1 MGKPWYQ
8 MGVWLGLLAL
18 VLGGCGPR
26 RPAQNETS
34 APVAEAAATRSV
46 KVRVIEAQNGTLT
59 TTRTTGATLTP
70 ARESQ
75 VGATASGKVLEVRVT
90 EGSGVAQGQ
99 VVLRLD
105 PVNAQTAL
113 RNAELALEQARVN
126 LERAQR
132 STSGSLAPLQAS
144 LESALANLQVAERR
158 YREGKQLFAAG
169 AISQVELTGLEAA
182 YNQAK
187 AAADNARENLARAQ
201 RASSEDLA
209 LLRLQVQQAQNQ
221 LAQARR
227 AVADTEV
234 RAPFAGVVAEIF
246 VNPGEF
252 VSAGQRAFRLA
263 DTSQLEATFRLPP
276 EEAAVLPLGSRV
288 DLIYGGQTYPA
299 TLTKSSKIPG
309 TDRLV
314 ELTARPQGALP
325 PGASAQLRY
334 TLTLAQGRLLPA
346 GALRT
351 EGRST
356 FVFVVQEGKA
366 VRTPVRV
373 LGDTGTRVAVEG
385 LGNQPVVF
393 PVPSSLSDGDA
404 VEVVQ

>member
-1 MGKPWYQ
+1 MNQTVQRTWLWMG
-8 MGVWLGLLAL
+8 LAALLLA
-18 VLGGCGPR
+18 GCGPR
-26 RPAQNETS
+26 RAAPSENPAPAETAVS
-34 APVAEAAATRSV
+34 RSI
-46 KVRVIEAQNGTLT
+46 KVRVVQPVRGALT
-59 TTRTTGATLTP
+59 TVRTAGATLLP
-70 ARESQ
+70 VRESQ
-75 VGATASGKVLEVRVT
+75 VGATASGKVLEVRVA
-90 EGSGVAQGQ
+90 EGSRVAQGQ

-105 PVNAQTAL
+105 PANVQTAL
-113 RNAELALEQARVN
+113 RNAELALGQAQVN

-132 STSGSLAPLQAS
+132 STSGSLAPLQSS
-144 LESALANLQVAERR
+144 LESAQANLQVAERR
-158 YREGKQLFAAG
+158 YVEGQQLFKAG

-187 AAADNARENLARAQ
+187 AAFDNARENLARAQ

-246 VNPGEF
+246 ANPGEF

-263 DTSQLEATFRLPP
+263 DTSRLEAIFRLPP
-276 EEAAVLPLGSRV
+276 EEAAALPLGSKV
-288 DLIYGGQTYPA
+288 EVLYGGKSYPA
-299 TLTKSSKIPG
+299 TLRKSNQVPG

-314 ELTARPQGALP
+314 ELTAQVEGDLP
-325 PGASAQLRY
+325 PGASSQVRY
-334 TLTLAQGRLLPA
+334 TLTLAQGSLLPA

-356 FVFVVQEGKA
+356 YVFVLQDGKA
-366 VRTPVRV
+366 VRTPVQV
-373 LGDTGTRVAVEG
+373 LGDTGARVAVEG
-385 LGNQPVVF
+385 LGSGPVVF
-393 PVPSSLSDGDA
+393 PVPSSLSNGDA

>member
-1 MGKPWYQ
+1 MNAYRTW
-8 MGVWLGLLAL
+8 VWLGVTVLLLA
-18 VLGGCGPR
+18 GCGPR
-26 RPAQNETS
+26 RAAPSESPAQAET
-34 APVAEAAATRSV
+34 APRTT
-46 KVRVIEAQNGTLT
+46 KVRVVQPEQGILT
-59 TTRTTGATLTP
+59 AVRTTGATVSP

-75 VGATASGKVLEVRVT
+75 VGATASGKVLEVRVA
-90 EGSGVAQGQ
+90 EGSRVAQGQ

-105 PVNAQTAL
+105 PASAQIAL
-113 RNAELALEQARVN
+113 RNAELAVQQAQVN

-144 LESALANLQVAERR
+144 LESAQANLQVAERR
-158 YREGKQLFAAG
+158 YREGKQLFQAG
-169 AISQVELTGLEAA
+169 AIAQVELTNLEAA

-187 AAADNARENLARAQ
+187 AAFDNARENLARAQ

-221 LAQARR
+221 LNQARR

-234 RAPFAGVVAEIF
+234 KAPFAGVVAEIF

-263 DTSQLEATFRLPP
+263 DTSRLEASFRLPP
-276 EEAAVLPLGSRV
+276 EEAASLPLGSK
-288 DLIYGGQTYPA
+288 LELLYGGRSYPA
-299 TLTKSSKIPG
+299 TVRKSSKVPG

-314 ELTARPQGALP
+314 ELTAQVEGDLP
-325 PGASAQLRY
+325 PGASAQVRY
-334 TLTLAQGRLLPA
+334 TLSLAQGSLLPA

-356 FVFVVQEGKA
+356 YVFVVQGGKA

-373 LGDTGTRVAVEG
+373 LGDTGARVAVEG
-385 LGNQPVVF
+385 VSGGPVVF

>member
-1 MGKPWYQ
+1 MGWPGSKIWLCL
-8 MGVWLGLLAL
+8 GVAALLLA
-18 VLGGCGPR
+18 GCGPR
-26 RPAQNETS
+26 RSANNENPAPAETAVS
-34 APVAEAAATRSV
+34 RSV
-46 KVRVIEAQNGTLT
+46 KVRVVQPARGVLSTV
-59 TTRTTGATLTP
+59 RTTGAILSP

-75 VGATASGKVLEVRVT
+75 VGATASGKVLEIAVG
-90 EGSGVAQGQ
+90 EGSQVAQGQ

-105 PVNAQTAL
+105 PANAQIAL
-113 RNAELALEQARVN
+113 RNAELALQQAQVN

-132 STSGSLAPLQAS
+132 STAGSLAPLQAS
-144 LESALANLQVAERR
+144 LESAQANLQVAERR
-158 YREGKQLFAAG
+158 YREGQQLFQAG
-169 AISQVELTGLEAA
+169 AIAQVELIGLEAT

-187 AAADNARENLARAQ
+187 AAFNNARENLARAQ

-221 LAQARR
+221 LSQARR

-234 RAPFAGVVAEIF
+234 KAPFAGVVAEIF

-252 VSAGQRAFRLA
+252 VSVGQRVFRLA
-263 DTSQLEATFRLPP
+263 DTSRLEASFRLPP
-276 EEAAVLPLGSRV
+276 EEAASLPMGRKV
-288 DLIYGGQTYPA
+288 ELIYGGRSYPA
-299 TLTKSSKIPG
+299 TLIKSSEVPG

-314 ELTARPQGALP
+314 ELTAWVEGVLP
-325 PGASAQLRY
+325 PGASSQVRY
-334 TLTLAQGRLLPA
+334 ALTLAQGILLPA

-356 FVFVVQEGKA
+356 YVFVVQEGKA

-373 LGDTGTRVAVEG
+373 LGDTGTQVAVDG
-385 LGNQPVVF
+385 LGGQPVVF

>member
-1 MGKPWYQ
+1 MTAYRTWI
-8 MGVWLGLLAL
+8 WLGVAMLLLA
-18 VLGGCGPR
+18 GCGPR
-26 RPAQNETS
+26 RATPSESPAPAETVS
-34 APVAEAAATRSV
+34 PST
-46 KVRVIEAQNGTLT
+46 KVRVVQPERGTLS
-59 TTRTTGATLTP
+59 TTRTAGATLSP

-75 VGATASGKVLEVRVT
+75 VGATASGKVLEVRVA
-90 EGSGVAQGQ
+90 EGSRVVQGQ

-105 PVNAQTAL
+105 PANAQIAL
-113 RNAELALEQARVN
+113 RNAELAVQQAQVN

-132 STSGSLAPLQAS
+132 SNSGSLAPLQAS
-144 LESALANLQVAERR
+144 LESAKANLLVAERR
-158 YREGKQLFAAG
+158 YREGKQLFKAG
-169 AISQVELTGLEAA
+169 AIAQVELTNLEAA

-187 AAADNARENLARAQ
+187 AAFDNAQENLARAQ

-221 LAQARR
+221 LNQARR

-234 RAPFAGVVAEIF
+234 KAPFTGVVAEIF

-263 DTSQLEATFRLPP
+263 DTSRLEASFRLPP
-276 EEAAVLPLGSRV
+276 EEAASLPLGSK
-288 DLIYGGQTYPA
+288 LELLYGGRSYPS
-299 TLTKSSKIPG
+299 TVRKSTKVPG

-314 ELTARPQGALP
+314 ELTAQIEGDLP
-325 PGASAQLRY
+325 PGASTQVRY
-334 TLTLAQGRLLPA
+334 TITLAQGTLLPA

-351 EGRST
+351 EGRNT
-356 FVFVVQEGKA
+356 YVFVVQGGKA
-366 VRTPVRV
+366 IRTPVRV

-385 LGNQPVVF
+385 VSTGPVVY

>member
-1 MGKPWYQ
+1 MNAYRTW
-8 MGVWLGLLAL
+8 VWLGVTVLLLA
-18 VLGGCGPR
+18 GCGPR
-26 RPAQNETS
+26 RAAPSESPAQAET
-34 APVAEAAATRSV
+34 APRTT
-46 KVRVIEAQNGTLT
+46 KVRVVQPEQGILT
-59 TTRTTGATLTP
+59 AVRTAGATVSP

-75 VGATASGKVLEVRVT
+75 VGATASGKVLEVRVA
-90 EGSGVAQGQ
+90 EGSRVAQGQ

-105 PVNAQTAL
+105 PANAQIAL
-113 RNAELALEQARVN
+113 RNAELAVQQAQVN

-144 LESALANLQVAERR
+144 LESAQANLQVAERR
-158 YREGKQLFAAG
+158 YREGKQLFQAG
-169 AISQVELTGLEAA
+169 AIAQVELTGLEAA

-187 AAADNARENLARAQ
+187 AAFDNARENLARAQ

-221 LAQARR
+221 LNQARR

-234 RAPFAGVVAEIF
+234 KAPFAGVVAEIF

-263 DTSQLEATFRLPP
+263 DTSRLEASFRLPP
-276 EEAAVLPLGSRV
+276 EEAASLPLGSK
-288 DLIYGGQTYPA
+288 LELLYGGRSYPA
-299 TLTKSSKIPG
+299 TVRKSSKVPG

-314 ELTARPQGALP
+314 ELTAQVEGDLP
-325 PGASAQLRY
+325 PGASAQVRY
-334 TLTLAQGRLLPA
+334 TLSLAQGSLLPA

-356 FVFVVQEGKA
+356 YVFVVQGGKA

-385 LGNQPVVF
+385 VSGGPVVF

>member
-1 MGKPWYQ
+1 MNAYRTW
-8 MGVWLGLLAL
+8 VWLGVTVLLLA
-18 VLGGCGPR
+18 GCGPR
-26 RPAQNETS
+26 RAAPSESPAQAET
-34 APVAEAAATRSV
+34 APRTT
-46 KVRVIEAQNGTLT
+46 KVRVVQPEQGILT
-59 TTRTTGATLTP
+59 AVRTTGATVSP

-75 VGATASGKVLEVRVT
+75 VGATASGKVLEVRVA
-90 EGSGVAQGQ
+90 EGSRVAQGQ

-105 PVNAQTAL
+105 PANAQIAL
-113 RNAELALEQARVN
+113 RNAELAVQQAQVN

-144 LESALANLQVAERR
+144 LESAQANLQVAERR
-158 YREGKQLFAAG
+158 YREGQQLFQAG
-169 AISQVELTGLEAA
+169 AIAQVELTGLEAA

-187 AAADNARENLARAQ
+187 AAFDNARENLARAQ

-221 LAQARR
+221 LNQARR

-234 RAPFAGVVAEIF
+234 KAPFAGVVAEIF

-263 DTSQLEATFRLPP
+263 DTSRLEASFRLPP
-276 EEAAVLPLGSRV
+276 EEAASLPLGSKLELLYVGRS
-288 DLIYGGQTYPA
+288 YPA
-299 TLTKSSKIPG
+299 TVRKSSKVPG

-314 ELTARPQGALP
+314 ELTAQVEGGLP
-325 PGASAQLRY
+325 PGASAQVRY
-334 TLTLAQGRLLPA
+334 TLSLAQGSLLPA

-356 FVFVVQEGKA
+356 FVFVVQGGKA

-385 LGNQPVVF
+385 VSGGPVVF

>member
-1 MGKPWYQ
+1 M
-8 MGVWLGLLAL
+8 LGQTFLRGGL
-18 VLGGCGPR
+18 VLGLAGLLLVGCGPR
-26 RPAQNETS
+26 RVQSE
-34 APVAEAAATRSV
+34 APQTTENAVSRNI
-46 KVRVIEAQNGTLT
+46 KVRVVLPGSGALT
-59 TTRTTGATLTP
+59 TTRTTGATLSP

-75 VGATASGKVLEVRVT
+75 VGATASGKVLEVLVR
-90 EGSGVAQGQ
+90 EGSRVAQGQ

-105 PVNAQTAL
+105 SVNAQSAL

-132 STSGSLAPLQAS
+132 STSGSLAPLQS
-144 LESALANLQVAERR
+144 GLESALANLQVAEQR

-169 AISQVELTGLEAA
+169 AIAQVELTGLEAA

-234 RAPFAGVVAEIF
+234 KAPFAGVVAEIF

-263 DTSQLEATFRLPP
+263 DTSRLEASFRLPP
-276 EEAAVLPLGSRV
+276 EEAAALPLGSRV
-288 DLIYGGQTYPA
+288 DLIFGGQTYPA
-299 TLTKSSKIPG
+299 TLSKSSKVPG

-314 ELTARPQGALP
+314 ELVAEVAGSLP
-325 PGASAQLRY
+325 PGASAQVRY
-334 TLTLAQGRLLPA
+334 TLRLAQGRLLPA

-356 FVFVVQEGKA
+356 FVFVVQDGKA
-366 VRTPVRV
+366 VRTPVQV

-385 LGNQPVVF
+385 LSGLPVVF

>member
-1 MGKPWYQ
+1 MLGQ
-8 MGVWLGLLAL
+8 TFLRGGLALGLVGLLL
-18 VLGGCGPR
+18 VGCGPR
-26 RPAQNETS
+26 RVQSEAPQTTES
-34 APVAEAAATRSV
+34 AVSRSI
-46 KVRVIEAQNGTLT
+46 KVRVVVPENGTLT
-59 TTRTTGATLTP
+59 TTRTTGATLSP

-75 VGATASGKVLEVRVT
+75 VGATASGKVLEVLVR
-90 EGSGVAQGQ
+90 EGSRVAAGQ

-105 PVNAQTAL
+105 PVNAQSAL

-132 STSGSLAPLQAS
+132 STSGSLAPLQSS

-169 AISQVELTGLEAA
+169 AIAQVELTGLEAA

-234 RAPFAGVVAEIF
+234 KAPFAGVVAETF

-263 DTSQLEATFRLPP
+263 DTSRLEASFRLPP
-276 EEAAVLPLGSRV
+276 EEAAALPLGSQV
-288 DLIYGGQTYPA
+288 NLIFGGQTYPA
-299 TLTKSSKIPG
+299 TLSKSSKVPG

-314 ELTARPQGALP
+314 ELVAEVGGSLP
-325 PGASAQLRY
+325 PGASAQVRY
-334 TLTLAQGRLLPA
+334 TLRLAQGRLLPA

-351 EGRST
+351 EGRNT
-356 FVFVVQEGKA
+356 FVFVVQDGKA

-385 LGNQPVVF
+385 LSGQPVVF
-393 PVPSSLSDGDA
+393 PVPSSLSDGDT

>member
-1 MGKPWYQ
+1 MGWPGNKIWL
-8 MGVWLGLLAL
+8 WLGVAVLLLA
-18 VLGGCGPR
+18 GCGPR
-26 RPAQNETS
+26 RAANSESPTS
-34 APVAEAAATRSV
+34 AEEAVARSV
-46 KVRVIEAQNGTLT
+46 KVRVVQPVRGALNTV
-59 TTRTTGATLTP
+59 RTTGAILSP

-75 VGATASGKVLEVRVT
+75 VGATASGKVLEVAVS
-90 EGSGVAQGQ
+90 EGSQVAQGQ

-105 PVNAQTAL
+105 PANAQIAL
-113 RNAELALEQARVN
+113 RNAELALQQAQVN

-132 STSGSLAPLQAS
+132 STAGSLAPLQAS
-144 LESALANLQVAERR
+144 LESAQANLQVAERR
-158 YREGKQLFAAG
+158 YREGQQLFQAG
-169 AISQVELTGLEAA
+169 AIAQVELTGLEAA

-187 AAADNARENLARAQ
+187 AAFDNARENLARAQ

-221 LAQARR
+221 LSQARR

-234 RAPFAGVVAEIF
+234 KAPFAGVVAEIF

-252 VSAGQRAFRLA
+252 VSVGQRVFRLA
-263 DTSQLEATFRLPP
+263 DTSRLEASFRLPP
-276 EEAAVLPLGSRV
+276 EEAASLPMSRKV
-288 DLIYGGQTYPA
+288 ELIYGGRSYPA
-299 TLTKSSKIPG
+299 TLIKSSEVPG

-314 ELTARPQGALP
+314 ELTARVEGALP
-325 PGASAQLRY
+325 PGASGQVRY
-334 TLTLAQGRLLPA
+334 TLTLAQGVLLPA

-356 FVFVVQEGKA
+356 YVFVVQEGKV

-373 LGDTGTRVAVEG
+373 LGDTGTQVAVDG
-385 LGNQPVVF
+385 LGSQPVVF

>member
-1 MGKPWYQ
+1 MEKASYRVWL
-8 MGVWLGLLAL
+8 WLGLVVFLLA
-18 VLGGCGPR
+18 GCGPR
-26 RPAQNETS
+26 RAAS
-34 APVAEAAATRSV
+34 AESPTLAVTAPFRSI
-46 KVRVIEAQNGTLT
+46 KVRVVQAERGTLRT
-59 TTRTTGATLTP
+59 VRTTGATLSP
-70 ARESQ
+70 VRESQ
-75 VGATASGKVLEVRVT
+75 VGATASGKVLEVRVA
-90 EGSGVAQGQ
+90 EGSRVAQGQ

-105 PVNAQTAL
+105 PANAQTAL
-113 RNAELALEQARVN
+113 RNAELALQQAQVN

-144 LESALANLQVAERR
+144 LESAQANLQVAERR
-158 YREGKQLFAAG
+158 YVEGQQLFKAG
-169 AISQVELTGLEAA
+169 ALSQVELTGLEAA
-182 YNQAK
+182 YNQAR
-187 AAADNARENLARAQ
+187 AAFDNARENLARTQ

-263 DTSQLEATFRLPP
+263 DTSRLEATFRLPP
-276 EEAAVLPLGSRV
+276 EEAATLPLGTRV
-288 DLIYGGQTYPA
+288 EVLYGGNSYPA
-299 TLTKSSKIPG
+299 TLRKSSKVPG

-314 ELTARPQGALP
+314 ELTAQVEGNLP
-325 PGASAQLRY
+325 PGASVQVRY
-334 TLTLAQGRLLPA
+334 SLSLAQGSLLPA

-351 EGRST
+351 EGRNT
-356 FVFVVQEGKA
+356 YVFVVQDNEA

-385 LGNQPVVF
+385 VNGPVVF